1 MPFKGG
7 EKLSDY
13 VIDIY
18 GQIDSTAID
27 ENIVTPQLI
36 RRQLNE
42 MKDAESIVVNINSN
56 GGDVF
61 SGVAIYNMLKRHP
74 AKMIVNIDGI
84 AASIASVIAMAGDVI
99 YMPSNAVIMVHNAW
113 STMQGDSKQLRKQ
126 ADALEKI
133 NNVIY
138 NSYLSRKLN
147 IKRDELQY
155 LMDNETFLTAEEAK
169 EIGFIDKITASQKSA
184 AAIHNMIFGGEIMR
198 YNNRF
203 RNEDEEQQSQSS
215 QPTAED
221 VIDLL
226 EEILEVV
233 KDTNAKVKGKDSE
246 GDAKENEEPSN
257 SFARLFNI
265 YK

>member
-99 YMPSNAVIMVHNAW
+99 HMPSNAVIMVHNA
-113 STMQGDSKQLRKQ
+113 
-126 ADALEKI
+126 
-133 NNVIY
+133 
-138 NSYLSRKLN
+138 
-147 IKRDELQY
+147 
-155 LMDNETFLTAEEAK
+155 
-169 EIGFIDKITASQKSA
+169 
-184 AAIHNMIFGGEIMR
+184 
-198 YNNRF
+198 
-203 RNEDEEQQSQSS
+203 
-215 QPTAED
+215 
-221 VIDLL
+221 
-226 EEILEVV
+226 
-233 KDTNAKVKGKDSE
+233 
-246 GDAKENEEPSN
+246 
-257 SFARLFNI
+257 
-265 YK
+265 